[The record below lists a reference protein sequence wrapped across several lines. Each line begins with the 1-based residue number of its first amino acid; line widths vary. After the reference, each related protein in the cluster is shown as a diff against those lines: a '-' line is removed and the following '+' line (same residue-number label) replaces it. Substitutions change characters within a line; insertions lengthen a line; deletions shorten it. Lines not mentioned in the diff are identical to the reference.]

1 MPGLTTVD
9 HANSQAQTAAA
20 YERVTAAAV
29 AELHDAMAA
38 GAAQDGLSI
47 EERIDFAV
55 RSARR
60 ASRQRRAQAETE
72 LTPEALSAR
81 QAALQ
86 RRTAAAEAEL
96 RSNHLSRASC
106 SGEALLWAVMDVG
119 DCKRLALPKAMERL
133 EECIA
138 QASDEDFKYEAEGIG
153 RPLDRAISDGSA
165 RVVELLIEAGSRVTP
180 SNAESC
186 DEEEYSDEEDDEV
199 DEDELIW
206 KFATKADFEEI
217 KVMLR
222 RAYTAQEGAV

>member
-60 ASRQRRAQAETE
+60 ASRQRRAQAKTE

-81 QAALQ
+81 Q
-86 RRTAAAEAEL
+86 AAAEAEL

>member
-81 QAALQ
+81 Q
-86 RRTAAAEAEL
+86 AAAEAEL